1 MSITNQSSDATRSV
15 GFLLDSF
22 QPVLYQIRHISIMI
36 YKGRFFIIIRNSDSS
51 WRFMEKERVFKR
63 VPALD
68 KCFSVL
74 ELLASRERPFCISEI
89 ARALGY
95 SKSTVY
101 NMLHTLVDLEVLEP
115 TKENTFRFGAR
126 LYAIGKSAGNGSE
139 LISTVHPYLEEMSRR
154 TRLSVFLGIRSDGH
168 AVVLDKADSP
178 DDIKVSSE
186 TGMRI
191 PLLAGAGGKVLLSM
205 LPDAQLDALLS
216 ENKPQKFTPKSCVGR
231 KEYKEMIKTAR
242 REGFAF
248 DDEEYIEGVRA
259 LAVPLRIHRARVQAA
274 IWMVGLRSQI
284 KDEDLPLYRSMLE
297 ETAKKIE
304 TRFSME

>member
-1 MSITNQSSDATRSV
+1 
-15 GFLLDSF
+15 
-22 QPVLYQIRHISIMI
+22 
-36 YKGRFFIIIRNSDSS
+36 
-51 WRFMEKERVFKR
+51 MEKERVFKR

-74 ELLASRERPFCISEI
+74 ELLAGRDRPFCISEI

-115 TKENTFRFGAR
+115 AKENTFRFGAR
-126 LYAIGKSAGNGSE
+126 LYALGKSAGNGSE
-139 LISTVHPYLEEMSRR
+139 LISTVHPYLEEISQR
-154 TRLSVFLGIRSDGH
+154 TRLSVFLGIRSDGY
-168 AVVLDKADSP
+168 AVILDKVDSP

-191 PLLAGAGGKVLLSM
+191 PLLAGAGGKVLLS
-205 LPDAQLDALLS
+205 LLSEAELDGLLS
-216 ENKPQKFTPKSCVGR
+216 ENKPRPFTPKSCVSR
-231 KEYKEMIKTAR
+231 REYKAMIKKAR
-242 REGFAF
+242 QEGFAF

-259 LAVPLRIHRARVQAA
+259 LAVPLRFHRARVQAA

-284 KDEDLPLYRSMLE
+284 KDEDLSFYRSMLE
-297 ETAKKIE
+297 ETAKEIE

>member
-1 MSITNQSSDATRSV
+1 M
-15 GFLLDSF
+15 
-22 QPVLYQIRHISIMI
+22 
-36 YKGRFFIIIRNSDSS
+36 
-51 WRFMEKERVFKR
+51 FKR

-139 LISTVHPYLEEMSRR
+139 LISTVHPYLEEM
-154 TRLSVFLGIRSDGH
+154 IK
-168 AVVLDKADSP
+168 KA
-178 DDIKVSSE
+178 
-186 TGMRI
+186 R
-191 PLLAGAGGKVLLSM
+191 
-205 LPDAQLDALLS
+205 Q
-216 ENKPQKFTPKSCVGR
+216 
-231 KEYKEMIKTAR
+231 
-242 REGFAF
+242 EGFAF

-259 LAVPLRIHRARVQAA
+259 LAVPLRFHRARVQAA

>member
-1 MSITNQSSDATRSV
+1 M
-15 GFLLDSF
+15 
-22 QPVLYQIRHISIMI
+22 
-36 YKGRFFIIIRNSDSS
+36 
-51 WRFMEKERVFKR
+51 FKR

-126 LYAIGKSAGNGSE
+126 LYALGKSAGHGSD
-139 LISTVHPYLEEMSRR
+139 LISTVHPYLEQINQR
-154 TRLSVFLGIRSDGH
+154 TGLSVFLGIRSDGH
-168 AVVLDKADSP
+168 AVILDKVDSP

-191 PLLAGAGGKVLLSM
+191 PLLAGAGGKVLLS
-205 LPDAQLDALLS
+205 LLSEAEQDGLLS
-216 ENKPQKFTPKSCVGR
+216 ENKPRPFTPNSCVGR
-231 KEYKEMIKTAR
+231 KEYKEMIKKAR
-242 REGFAF
+242 QEGFAF

-259 LAVPLRIHRARVQAA
+259 LAVPLHLHRAHLQAA